1 MLRFYRWSLIA
12 VFLLMLPAVGTA
24 CLVFDVVDVP
34 LDKNYAIFQTELII
48 EKFTADVSPTL
59 YKATLTDLSFT
70 LGLPDFQK
78 LSLSVNKGST
88 VLGYTIGPGS
98 FFFDV
103 VLGESYFLNI
113 FAKAGIPD
121 DFGLLNVKIEAV
133 PVPPAVLLL
142 GSGLLGLVMMRRRS
156 RK

>member
-78 LSLSVNKGST
+78 LSLSVNKGSSRA
-88 VLGYTIGPGS
+88 PRAS
-98 FFFDV
+98 P
-103 VLGESYFLNI
+103 FLCE
-113 FAKAGIPD
+113 D
-121 DFGLLNVKIEAV
+121 C
-133 PVPPAVLLL
+133 
-142 GSGLLGLVMMRRRS
+142 
-156 RK
+156 